1 MTIILPF
8 PVPPH
13 VPPSSQSS
21 QNQCTFPV
29 CPSSP
34 SQCII
39 AAFQQSG
46 YFSSLEVFNPSN
58 YNQLQQEAMANP
70 SGWLSSHSYL
80 YNTYSDYFAQSCNTT
95 SSGGPSVNTP
105 ETGNPS
111 DIIGSLFPNL
121 SDLQSQAQTSQQ
133 VSSQQTSGNP
143 IIQGAQDLYGAIS
156 DFGGFLEHFFGK
168 SIPNLLTGGAS
179 AFSTTVEALG
189 KYPIGGIFIIIII
202 IMLFILSK
210 I

>member
-1 MTIILPF
+1 M
-8 PVPPH
+8 
-13 VPPSSQSS
+13 S
-21 QNQCTFPV
+21 CTFPV

-46 YFSSLEVFNPSN
+46 YFSSLEVLNPSN
-58 YNQLQQEAMANP
+58 YKQLQQEAMANP

-80 YNTYSDYFAQSCNTT
+80 YNTYPDYFAPSCHTT
-95 SSGGPSVNTP
+95 SSGGPSINTP

-111 DIIGSLFPNL
+111 DILGSLFPNL

-133 VSSQQTSGNP
+133 VSQQQTSGNP
-143 IIQGAQDLYGAIS
+143 IIQTGQDIYGAIAN
-156 DFGGFLEHFFGK
+156 FGGFLEHFFGQ

-179 AFSTTVEALG
+179 ALSTVTESLG
-189 KYPIGGIFIIIII
+189 KYPWGGILLIAII
-202 IMLFILSK
+202 IMIFIFSK

>member
-1 MTIILPF
+1 M
-8 PVPPH
+8 
-13 VPPSSQSS
+13 S
-21 QNQCTFPV
+21 CTFPV

-58 YNQLQQEAMANP
+58 YKQLQQAAMANP
-70 SGWLSSHSYL
+70 SGWLSSHTYL
-80 YNTYSDYFAQSCNTT
+80 YTAYPNYFAPSCHTT
-95 SSGGPSVNTP
+95 SSGGPSINIP

-111 DIIGSLFPNL
+111 DILGALFPNL
-121 SDLQSQAQTSQQ
+121 SELQSQTQTSQQ
-133 VSSQQTSGNP
+133 VSQQQTSGNP
-143 IIQGAQDLYGAIS
+143 IIQAGQDVYGAIAN
-156 DFGGFLEHFFGK
+156 FGGFLEHLFGRT
-168 SIPNLLTGGAS
+168 IPNLLTGGAS

-189 KYPIGGIFIIIII
+189 KFPAGGILLIVIIVL
-202 IMLFILSK
+202 LFIFSK

>member
-1 MTIILPF
+1 MPIIFPF
-8 PVPPH
+8 PVPPK

-21 QNQCTFPV
+21 QIQCTFPV

-46 YFSSLEVFNPSN
+46 YFSALESLNSN
-58 YNQLQQEAMANP
+58 YKQLEQEAMANP
-70 SGWLSSHSYL
+70 SGWLSSHTYL
-80 YNTYSDYFAQSCNTT
+80 YTSYSDYFAPSCYTT
-95 SSGGPSVNTP
+95 SSGGPSINTP

-111 DIIGSLFPNL
+111 TILGSLFPNL

-133 VSSQQTSGNP
+133 VSQQQTSGNP
-143 IIQGAQDLYGAIS
+143 IIQTGQDIYGAIAN
-156 DFGGFLEHFFGK
+156 FGGFLEHFFGQ

-179 AFSTTVEALG
+179 ALSTVTEALG
-189 KYPIGGIFIIIII
+189 KYPWGGILLIAII
-202 IMLFILSK
+202 IMIFIFSK

>member
-1 MTIILPF
+1 MPIIFPF

-13 VPPSSQSS
+13 APPSSQSS
-21 QNQCTFPV
+21 QIQCTFPV

-46 YFSSLEVFNPSN
+46 YFSALEALNSN
-58 YNQLQQEAMANP
+58 YKQLEQEAMANP
-70 SGWLSSHSYL
+70 SGWLSSHTYL
-80 YNTYSDYFAQSCNTT
+80 YTSYSDYFAPSCHTT
-95 SSGGPSVNTP
+95 SSGGPSTNTP

-111 DIIGSLFPNL
+111 DILGSLFPNL

-143 IIQGAQDLYGAIS
+143 IIQGGKDIYGALS
-156 DFGGFLEHFFGK
+156 NFGGFLEDFFGK
-168 SIPNLLTGGAS
+168 SLPNFLTGGAS

-189 KYPIGGIFIIIII
+189 KYPIGGIFIIAIII
-202 IMLFILSK
+202 LIFVLGFLR
-210 I
+210 